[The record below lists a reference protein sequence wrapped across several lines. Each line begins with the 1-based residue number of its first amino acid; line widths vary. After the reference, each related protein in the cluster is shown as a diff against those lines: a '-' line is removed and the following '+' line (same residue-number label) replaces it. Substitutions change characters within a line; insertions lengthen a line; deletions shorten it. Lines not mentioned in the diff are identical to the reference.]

1 MCACVWRWIWRINC
15 MKIKS
20 IEFKNV
26 ASYGN
31 KVQKIEF
38 NQDHAELYLT
48 LGKNGDGKT
57 TIANAIIFALYG
69 KVEGVKLSDLPNRI
83 NKNMWV
89 RIKLQCN
96 NTEVEIERGLAPN
109 HFQVLINGIE
119 FDKADKRSVQ
129 DYLEEEVYG
138 IPYHV
143 FKNIIILSI
152 NDFKS
157 FLTMSPAD
165 KKQIIDKMFGFSILN
180 DMQRLVKEQ
189 RKSLK
194 IEIETY
200 DAELKQI
207 EESIV
212 QVQLKLNKLQ
222 NESDE
227 RNRDQIETLKTQL
240 VKYDESRKKLVEAKD
255 KLQEQIGTL
264 QQDLETKTDEHRDI
278 KYELETLKRRLALY
292 ENNTC
297 PTCEA
302 PLDGEFHQHKKEA
315 YNSRLEESSQ
325 KLVVAQ
331 GEVESIRQTL
341 NDARTKHST
350 VLDRVSALNASIK
363 NLKTELLKIKDNAN
377 NSGEFEHLNELI
389 QQFQEQ
395 EETKST
401 DKSKQANEFYFLEM
415 IEQILGEDGVK
426 NLAVKTILPGLNANI
441 AAMAGTMHLPFHLKF
456 DDKFNAIIN
465 HLGEEVNPM
474 TLSTGERK
482 KADFIIIIAII
493 KILKLRFP
501 QLNLLFLDELLSSV
515 DQDGV
520 YNILKILSQVIKENQ
535 INCFVINHT
544 VLPHEIFDK
553 KLQIYR
559 DNGFSKFE
567 IENIDWYIVNEDHSI
582 HLVDCS

>member
-1 MCACVWRWIWRINC
+1 

-20 IEFKNV
+20 IEFKNI

-38 NQDHAELYLT
+38 SDDKAELYLT

-69 KVEGVKLSDLPNRI
+69 KVEGVRMSDLPNRI
-83 NKNMWV
+83 NRELWV
-89 RIKLQCN
+89 RIKLQCG
-96 NTEVEIERGLAPN
+96 TMDIEIERGLAPSR
-109 HFQVLINGIE
+109 FSVLVNGVE
-119 FDKADKRSVQ
+119 FDKAGKRSVQ
-129 DYLEEEVYG
+129 EYLEEEVYG

-157 FLTMSPAD
+157 FLTMSPMD
-165 KKQIIDKMFGFSILN
+165 KKQIIDRMFGFSILN
-180 DMQRLVKEQ
+180 DMQRTVKEE
-189 RKSLK
+189 RKNLK
-194 IEIETY
+194 TDIDSY
-200 DAELKQI
+200 DTELRQI

-212 QVQLKLNKLQ
+212 QVKMKLNQLQ
-222 NESDE
+222 AESDE
-227 RNRDQIETLKTQL
+227 KSKGQIEKLKSQLVKFDDNRKKLEEARDQIT
-240 VKYDESRKKLVEAKD
+240 D
-255 KLQEQIGTL
+255 KIGTFET
-264 QQDLETKTDEHRDI
+264 DLETKTSSYTKL
-278 KYELETLKRRLALY
+278 KYELESAKRKLSLY

-302 PLDGEFHQHKKEA
+302 PLDSEFHVHKKKE
-315 YNSRLEESSQ
+315 YKDRVNETPEQLQ
-325 KLVVAQ
+325 KAEQ
-331 GEVESIRQTL
+331 EVQLIKQKINDTRVKERAVLDKVSTL
-341 NDARTKHST
+341 NTNIR
-350 VLDRVSALNASIK
+350 SIK
-363 NLKTELLKIKDNAN
+363 NELIKIKETVGASEQFESL
-377 NSGEFEHLNELI
+377 NSLIREFED
-389 QQFQEQ
+389 QEVQ
-395 EETKST
+395 KSQ
-401 DKSKQANEFYFLEM
+401 DKSKHSNDYQFLEL
-415 IEQILGEDGVK
+415 IESILGEDGVK
-426 NLAVKTILPGLNANI
+426 NLAVKTILPGLNTNI
-441 AAMAGTMHLPFHLKF
+441 AAMANTMHLPFHIRFNDKF
-456 DDKFNAIIN
+456 DCIITN
-465 HLGEEVNPM
+465 HGEEVNPM

-535 INCFVINHT
+535 INTFVINHT

-567 IENIDWYIVNEDHSI
+567 IESI
-582 HLVDCS
+582 E